1 MTKMYFSSSGCQ
13 GATSGATGKSYDADR
28 QGFINVTDPVDVK
41 ALKAGGYLVAGG
53 MPKVTRYWHCDKC
66 DWDANLNH
74 CPKCDSYKLRRVVK

>member
-53 MPKVTRYWHCDKC
+53 MPRLDKFYLC
-66 DWDANLNH
+66 GCGWEAAIRH
-74 CPKCDSYKLRRVVK
+74 CPRCDRSDLTRVVK